1 MAKVEEMMEMEVLK
15 LKEMK
20 VTVVAAAA
28 AAAEMKEEAAKK
40 KGEEMAV
47 VAAEEA
53 AVAEASFEMSKRW
66 RRWLRRLLK

>member
-1 MAKVEEMMEMEVLK
+1 MAKVEEMLEMEVLK

-20 VTVVAAAA
+20 VTVVAA